1 MIFAGG
7 FLSSMKQRE
16 NESVRINEKVLE
28 ECRCIAQWEGRTIS
42 GLIERLL
49 LQALN
54 NERKMV
60 K

>member
-1 MIFAGG
+1 
-7 FLSSMKQRE
+7 MKQRE